1 MHLANERKKSSN
13 FSRLQTT
20 LIISPENGP
29 PFSAI
34 NAPNLNMPEALLPF
48 INGSET
54 PSITTGP
61 ITK

>member
-1 MHLANERKKSSN
+1 MHPINGRKKSSN
-13 FSRLQTT
+13 YSHLQTT
-20 LIISPENGP
+20 LIISQENGP
-29 PFSAI
+29 PSSAI